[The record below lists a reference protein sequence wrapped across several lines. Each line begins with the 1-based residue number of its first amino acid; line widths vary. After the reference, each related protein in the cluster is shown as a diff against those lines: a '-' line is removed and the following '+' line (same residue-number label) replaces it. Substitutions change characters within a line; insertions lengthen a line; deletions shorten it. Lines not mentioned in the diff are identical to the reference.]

1 MFPQE
6 QGVKVFV
13 LLYKE
18 VELALGINSYYSK
31 QRLVEAHENIKVFR
45 HPDHARVGVFFW
57 AHHEK
62 IVAVDQTFAFVGG
75 IDLCYGRW
83 DDYRHRLTDLG
94 SVTTGSVVKEKLWPL
109 PDVTAPAAASHG
121 TTITTTRQVSIDVPD
136 TPARRLPY
144 LEPGDKLLMNI
155 AATSTP
161 IPMNTKRNTPE
172 MERKNMLDKF
182 KDNMKEKGKEF
193 MARITTA
200 DSGLDSPHQDGAKAA
215 GDKSMFF
222 SDDELRDGARGDF
235 VDPVPFESSILNNLD
250 GQAKYWIGKDYVNFI
265 IKDLTNLD
273 APYAGKGI

>member
-1 MFPQE
+1 M
-6 QGVKVFV
+6 KVFV

-18 VELALGINSYYSK
+18 VEMALGINSYYSK

-83 DDYRHRLTDLG
+83 DDFRHRLTDLG
-94 SVTTGSVVKEKLWPL
+94 SITTGSAVKEKLWPL
-109 PDVTAPAAASHG
+109 PDVTSPAFHTGSK
-121 TTITTTRQVSIDVPD
+121 QVSIDVPD
-136 TPARRLPY
+136 NTKKLPH
-144 LEPGDKLLMNI
+144 LEPGDKLLMHM
-155 AATSTP
+155 ATSTP
-161 IPMNTKRNTPE
+161 IPENTKRNTPE

-182 KDNMKEKGKEF
+182 RDNMKEKGKEF

-200 DSGLDSPHQDGAKAA
+200 EGGSDTPHESRIGSG
-215 GDKSMFF
+215 GDKSIFF
-222 SDDELRDGARGDF
+222 SDEELREGAKGDF
-235 VDPVPFESSILNNLD
+235 VDPVPFESAVLNNLD

-273 APYAGKGI
+273 APYAGKRFFTES

>member
-1 MFPQE
+1 M
-6 QGVKVFV
+6 
-13 LLYKE
+13 
-18 VELALGINSYYSK
+18 ALGINSYYSK

-83 DDYRHRLTDLG
+83 DDFRHRLTDLG
-94 SVTTGSVVKEKLWPL
+94 SITTGSVVKEKLWPL
-109 PDVTAPAAASHG
+109 PDVTSPAGGQNSSKH
-121 TTITTTRQVSIDVPD
+121 VSIDVPD
-136 TPARRLPY
+136 NTKRLPH

-155 AATSTP
+155 ATSTP
-161 IPMNTKRNTPE
+161 IPENTKRNTPE

-182 KDNMKEKGKEF
+182 RDNMKEKGKEF

-200 DSGLDSPHQDGAKAA
+200 ESGSDTLHDGKTGGGAA
-215 GDKSMFF
+215 DKSVFF
-222 SDDELRDGARGDF
+222 FDEELRDGAKGADF
-235 VDPVPFESSILNNLD
+235 VDPVPFESAVLNNLD

-273 APYAGKGI
+273 APYVGKIFSVGNNTDLIRYID

>member
-1 MFPQE
+1 M
-6 QGVKVFV
+6 
-13 LLYKE
+13 
-18 VELALGINSYYSK
+18 ALGINSYYSK

-94 SVTTGSVVKEKLWPL
+94 SITTGSLVKEKLWPL
-109 PDVTAPAAASHG
+109 PDVTSPSGQTCAK
-121 TTITTTRQVSIDVPD
+121 QVSIDVPD
-136 TPARRLPY
+136 HHKRLPQ
-144 LEPGDKLLMNI
+144 LEPGDKLLMNM
-155 AATSTP
+155 ATSTP
-161 IPMNTKRNTPE
+161 IPENTKRNTPE

-182 KDNMKEKGKEF
+182 KDNMKEKGKGF

-200 DSGLDSPHQDGAKAA
+200 DGAFGSDSPQEAKSP
-215 GDKSMFF
+215 GVEKSIFF
-222 SDDELRDGARGDF
+222 SDEELREGAKGDF
-235 VDPVPFESSILNNLD
+235 VDPVPFESAILNNLD

-273 APYAGKGI
+273 APYAGKRYIFEKHQRM